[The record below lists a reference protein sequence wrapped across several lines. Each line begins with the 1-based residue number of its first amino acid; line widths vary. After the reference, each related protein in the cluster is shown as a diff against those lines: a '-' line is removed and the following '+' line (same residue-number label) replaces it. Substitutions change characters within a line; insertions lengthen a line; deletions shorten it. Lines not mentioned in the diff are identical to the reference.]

1 MDFTTESMS
10 SESEDEVVSKRPKKF
25 PKYQWFLDDSYRT
38 SGNIQS
44 IKELCNTIGYS
55 SRYISS
61 LKITGDESIPQDDDG
76 PVDGSLVDA
85 SKETENSTPDASM
98 KETSAHLFGNILEF
112 IGGKQ
117 IIT

>member
-1 MDFTTESMS
+1 
-10 SESEDEVVSKRPKKF
+10 
-25 PKYQWFLDDSYRT
+25 
-38 SGNIQS
+38 
-44 IKELCNTIGYS
+44 
-55 SRYISS
+55 
-61 LKITGDESIPQDDDG
+61 
-76 PVDGSLVDA
+76 VDA